1 MNIKSIRVKKGLSQQ
16 QLATHIG
23 VVQTAVSQWECGT
36 TSPSANI
43 IPKIAA
49 ALNCT
54 IDELFAQDADE
65 CNGGENK

>member
-1 MNIKSIRVKKGLSQQ
+1 MIKKYRTACGYTQFELAEKLGVK
-16 QLATHIG
+16 
-23 VVQTAVSQWECGT
+23 QTTVAMWENGT
-36 TSPSANI
+36 NKPRSSML
-43 IPKIAA
+43 PKIAA

>member
-54 IDELFAQDADE
+54 IDELFADTDD
-65 CNGGENK
+65 NGGGNK